1 MHPSA
6 NVVAANKKEIVIDV
20 AIVIGMQVFI

>member
-6 NVVAANKKEIVIDV
+6 NTVAANKKEIVIDV
-20 AIVIGMQVFI
+20 AIAIGMQVFI